1 MNKPDKTKKI
11 KPAELMNSETLKKL
25 IEAELDDAKAEEITV
40 IDLAGKTDIADYMIV
55 ASGRSDRHVAA
66 IADRVAEALKKAGCQ
81 DLSVEGKEKADWVL
95 VDAIDVI
102 VHLFRQEVRE
112 YYNLEKMW
120 AAPMR

>member
-1 MNKPDKTKKI
+1 VNKPDKTKKI

>member
-1 MNKPDKTKKI
+1 MDKPEQTKKI
-11 KPAELMNSETLKKL
+11 KPAESMSSDSLKKL
-25 IEAELDDAKAEEITV
+25 IEAELDDAKAEAITV